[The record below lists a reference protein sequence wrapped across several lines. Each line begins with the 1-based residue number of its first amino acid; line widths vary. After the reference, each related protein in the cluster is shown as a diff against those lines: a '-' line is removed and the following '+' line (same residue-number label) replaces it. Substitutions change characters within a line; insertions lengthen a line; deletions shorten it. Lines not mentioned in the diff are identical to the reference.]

1 MGIKMKN
8 LVEKLVKK
16 HLDRMLKDIA
26 KTTAINCFQFHFKK
40 VCECRETT
48 NTTMGE
54 TFRILDAIAVR
65 ELEKRLENFK
75 NQCMDFLH
83 EPCVYNPLIYVIED
97 LLNEFLMHFE
107 LKDCFDG
114 FLGDERSA
122 LEEHLFSC
130 GVIDEFG
137 DYIKK

>member
-1 MGIKMKN
+1 MKN

-16 HLDRMLKDIA
+16 HLDSILQEIA
-26 KTTAINCFQFHFKK
+26 KTTVTNCFQFHFKK

-54 TFRILDAIAVR
+54 TFRILDKIAIR
-65 ELEKRLENFK
+65 ELERRLENFK
-75 NQCMDFLH
+75 NQSIDFLL
-83 EPCVYNPLIYVIED
+83 EPRVYNPLSDIMQD
-97 LLNEFLMHFE
+97 LLDEFLLNFD

-114 FLGDERSA
+114 FLGDEISA

>member
-1 MGIKMKN
+1 MEN

-16 HLDRMLKDIA
+16 HLDSILQEIA
-26 KTTAINCFQFHFKK
+26 KTTVINCFQFHFKK
-40 VCECRETT
+40 VCESPDPKD
-48 NTTMGE
+48 TTMGQ
-54 TFRILDAIAVR
+54 TFRILDKIAIK
-65 ELEKRLENFK
+65 ELERRLENFK
-75 NQCMDFLH
+75 NQSIDFLL
-83 EPCVYNPLIYVIED
+83 EPRVYNPLSDIMQD
-97 LLNEFLMHFE
+97 LLDEFLLHFD

-137 DYIKK
+137 DFIKK